1 MGKDR
6 NPDGVTT
13 YPADQHDL
21 DSYRHAIRSLSEL
34 KVPVL
39 IHASNP
45 HERLFVAAFDGTG
58 NSMYKDA
65 AENRTNVA
73 LMYQQIQAGR
83 KQGLTNIS
91 AGYVEGPGTQDALIT
106 RIKDQATGETFEPR
120 VEAMYLLLIKQ
131 SKKWVDEDPNAKIS
145 VAITGF
151 SRGAEQGAA
160 FARLLHERGIEDA
173 LGAVYKRDSNG
184 MITHVEFNRPPLV
197 QPGQTAQAIGL
208 FDPVGTG
215 EPRQHN
221 RTLPPS
227 IISGFQ
233 ITAEDERRDQFKSTN
248 IIDPGFSEG
257 RRFLNVTV
265 GGAHCNIGGGYWANG
280 LSIRNGNGMI
290 DYFNSLSDR
299 PFLEKTPEPTDPKL
313 NVVHRSEEGI
323 RLLYTTRNFERNGER
338 SRIEEVDNPALCQKG
353 HKRNCWNKDPYDATL
368 DARFEHR
375 DVPIAPTPVAPLP
388 DAKGRAPQAAI
399 DSGLQREDQATQP
412 QRASERLQAGDPDY
426 PLFAA
431 LRRQLPQV
439 LSDDVVA
446 HAMVQA
452 KQGGISRESQLNQ
465 AVLHNGQV
473 FIVGHMPGDRA
484 KVDVSGPV
492 PSMDETLRRSQTLDQ
507 QMLAQQDAWERQRQ
521 QIASHSL

>member
-6 NPDGVTT
+6 KPDGVST
-13 YPADQHDL
+13 YPADEHDL
-21 DSYRHAIRSLSEL
+21 DSYRHASHALSQL
-34 KVPVL
+34 RAPIL
-39 IHASNP
+39 LHASNP

-58 NSMYKDA
+58 NSLYKDA
-65 AENRTNVA
+65 PENRTNVA
-73 LMYQQIQAGR
+73 LIYQQIEAGR
-83 KQGLTNIS
+83 KRGITHIS
-91 AGYVEGPGTQDALIT
+91 AAYVEGPGTQDDLIRRT
-106 RIKDQATGETFEPR
+106 KDQITGESFEPR
-120 VEAMYLLLIKQ
+120 VEEMYQLLIKQ
-131 SKKWVDEDPNAKIS
+131 AKRWIDEDPNAKIS

-151 SRGAEQGAA
+151 SRGGEQGAA
-160 FARLLHERGIEDA
+160 FARLLHERGIQDA
-173 LGAVYKRDSNG
+173 LGAVYKGGSDG
-184 MITHVEFNRPPLV
+184 MITHVEFTKPALV

-227 IISGFQ
+227 VLAGFQ

-265 GGAHCNIGGGYWANG
+265 GGAHCNIGAGYRLNG
-280 LSIRNGNGMI
+280 LSIRSGNAMI
-290 DYFNSLSDR
+290 DFFNGLSDR
-299 PFLEKTPEPTDPKL
+299 PYLEKTAEPTDPKL

-323 RLLYTTRNFERNGER
+323 RLLYTTQHYERNGGR
-338 SRIEEVDNPALCQKG
+338 ARIEQVDLPAMCRNG
-353 HKRNCWNKDPYDATL
+353 IKRNCWNKDPHDPVL
-368 DARFEHR
+368 DGRFDHR
-375 DVPIAPTPVAPLP
+375 NVPIAPPPVPPLP
-388 DAKGRAPQAAI
+388 DAKRREPHAAI
-399 DSGLQREDQATQP
+399 DGEVQRGNPAAQPHPGQQSMQATH
-412 QRASERLQAGDPDY
+412 ADY

-431 LRRQLPQV
+431 LRRQLPQE

-465 AVLHNGQV
+465 AVLHNGHV
-473 FIVGHMPGDRA
+473 FIVGNTPGDRA

-492 PSMDETLRRSQTLDQ
+492 PPMDETLRRSQTIDQ
-507 QMLAQQDAWERQRQ
+507 QVLAQQDAWDRQRQ
-521 QIASHSL
+521 QTASHNL